1 MQTDSENAKR
11 MMRDYH
17 IGTLD
22 DNGRQALRNQ
32 EDGAGEALSPAR
44 AVFLDPRHW
53 TKAVLSEITTVSW
66 DTKVFIF
73 RLDHEDQEV
82 GLPVGQHLMLRIK
95 DADGGDDSI
104 LRAYTPV
111 SDNARKGTLELL
123 VKLYLPTPTIPGG
136 RMTTALDKVPIG
148 TALDFK
154 GPIGKFEYLGRG
166 VASIGGGKRPVS
178 SFVMICGG
186 SGITPIFQVFR
197 AIMLDRD
204 DTTPCTVLDGNR
216 NEEDIL
222 CRRELDDLFLLA
234 QRKTTSS
241 KGVKVIHTLTSPPAG
256 WTGLHGRI
264 SEDLLRE
271 EASPAENRLA
281 LVCGPPAME
290 KTVRDILGR
299 MGWKE
304 TDLVFF

>member
-1 MQTDSENAKR
+1 

-17 IGTLD
+17 IGSLD
-22 DNGRQALRNQ
+22 DDGRQALRNQ
-32 EDGAGEALSPAR
+32 DGAQEALSPTR
-44 AVFLDPRHW
+44 AVFLDSRQW
-53 TKAVLSEITTVSW
+53 AKAVLSEITPVSW
-66 DTKVFIF
+66 DTKVFVF
-73 RLDHEDQEV
+73 KLDHEDQEV
-82 GLPVGQHLMLRIK
+82 GLPVGQHLMLRVK
-95 DADGGDDSI
+95 DADNEESI

-111 SDNARKGTLELL
+111 SDNTRKGTLELL
-123 VKLYLPTPTIPGG
+123 VKLYLSTPTAPGG
-136 RMTTALDKVPIG
+136 RMTTALNKVSIG

-154 GPIGKFEYLGRG
+154 GPVGKFEYTGPG
-166 VASIGGGKRPVS
+166 AATIGGEKRLVS

-197 AIMLDRD
+197 AVVLDAD

-222 CRRELDDLFLLA
+222 CRQELDGLHLLA
-234 QRKTTSS
+234 QRKTTDA
-241 KGVKVIHTLTSPPAG
+241 GGCKVIHTLTSPPTG
-256 WTGLHGRI
+256 WTGRCGRI

-271 EASPAENRLA
+271 EAAPAENRLA

-290 KTVRDILGR
+290 KSVRDILGR

-304 TDLVFF
+304 SDLVFF